1 MKKHLSH
8 LLCLGLALC
17 LVFSFSGCSD
27 TEMKDQG
34 DYNYIITLLERGE
47 YDLAIQVIEMLRDS
61 GSVESDP
68 VAPTPQDSSSVPSST
83 ESSETLP
90 DTTSVPAP
98 VSRTV
103 PMDDPATEG
112 IPCGITVPTEI
123 SFHIAPTLNGEN
135 NYRFSFTMV
144 NQTGHTLTLASYTVA
159 EYAGGVI
166 TDTYSP
172 DATDFT
178 GEDWYT
184 LAPDASC
191 TVDDYCTVHDLDFD
205 MRTYRFVYEDE
216 EHITYPL
223 VFYFNMNSIMD
234 TDTLSLL
241 ERPDYATDSG
251 KDLSTL
257 RYDSLFEIE
266 IATDIYWVPARA
278 LGKSKFTNAEM
289 FNLTVRSPEEKQA
302 AISSLCEALQLYEIG
317 GFTTLDD
324 CIQTDKNGIIWEH
337 HKPGYDAVLTNQ
349 GCCAAAANWLN
360 YLLDGDYEET
370 GYIATIYRDGRSHII
385 NYILQDNWYYMIDLT
400 NYLAGAGQRSTD
412 LEDSYSTN
420 FILGN
425 ILKTSSPD
433 LYADYIRRTFS
444 DPPALIVKYTA
455 ENIPAVNSSKSSG
468 TTEIVYARMNHVK
481 VQVIYDDP
489 NDNITFRMKPPP
501 IQLPVWN

>member
-1 MKKHLSH
+1 
-8 LLCLGLALC
+8 
-17 LVFSFSGCSD
+17 
-27 TEMKDQG
+27 
-34 DYNYIITLLERGE
+34 
-47 YDLAIQVIEMLRDS
+47 
-61 GSVESDP
+61 
-68 VAPTPQDSSSVPSST
+68 
-83 ESSETLP
+83 
-90 DTTSVPAP
+90 
-98 VSRTV
+98 
-103 PMDDPATEG
+103 
-112 IPCGITVPTEI
+112 
-123 SFHIAPTLNGEN
+123 
-135 NYRFSFTMV
+135 MV

-159 EYAGGVI
+159 DYAGGAI

-172 DATDFT
+172 DTTDFT

-191 TVDDYCTVHDLDFD
+191 TVEDYCTVHDLDFD

-223 VFYFNMNSIMD
+223 VFYFNMNGIMD

-302 AISSLCEALQLYEIG
+302 AISSLYEALQLYEIG

-324 CIQTDKNGIIWEH
+324 CIQTDENGIIWEH
-337 HKPGYDAVLTNQ
+337 HKPGYDAVLTN
-349 GCCAAAANWLN
+349 
-360 YLLDGDYEET
+360 
-370 GYIATIYRDGRSHII
+370 
-385 NYILQDNWYYMIDLT
+385 
-400 NYLAGAGQRSTD
+400 YLAGADQRSTD

-444 DPPALIVKYTA
+444 NPPALIVKYTA

-489 NDNITFRMKPPP
+489 NDNITFRMKTPP